1 MGKKL
6 LRSSVVV
13 LLLSLIYSVSGAADK
28 DKPKTLDTD
37 PNLAGWWKFDEV
49 SGKTTPD
56 SSGRGRNGTLKGG
69 FSGRNLVRGR
79 TGKALKLDGKDGY
92 IEIAKYKGVIGT
104 RARTVA
110 AWIKTPSSRGEI
122 ISWGADDY
130 GKMWIHRFIRGRFG
144 VTPQGG
150 YFYINEAIHDDEW
163 HHVAAVV
170 LEAELP
176 NLHDDVRLYK
186 DGTLAEIHDIG
197 LLDLW
202 PVDTGSD
209 LDVRIGRQFKGLI
222 DDVRIYDR
230 ALSEDEIKVL
240 SKLESNRPLPKSQK

>member
-6 LRSSVVV
+6 LRSSLVV
-13 LLLSLIYSVSGAADK
+13 LLFCLIYSISGAADK
-28 DKPKTLDTD
+28 DEPKTLDTD
-37 PNLAGWWKFDEV
+37 PNLVGWWKFDKV

-56 SSGRGRNGTLKGG
+56 SSGRARNGTLKG
-69 FSGRNLVRGR
+69 SLSDRNLVRGR
-79 TGKALKLDGKDGY
+79 TGKAVKLDGNDGY
-92 IEIAKYKGVIGT
+92 IEIAKYKGVTGT

-110 AWIKTPSSRGEI
+110 AWIKTTRSRGEV
-122 ISWGADDY
+122 ISWGEDDY
-130 GKMWIHRFIRGRFG
+130 GKMWIWRFIREHLG

-150 YFYINEAIHDDEW
+150 YFYINDEIGDDEW

-170 LEAELP
+170 QEAELP

-209 LDVRIGRQFKGLI
+209 LDVRIGRRFKGLI

-240 SKLESNRPLPKSQK
+240 HKLESNRPLPKSQK